1 MNLGMLFRVTFCLAM
16 LLGHANVSSEEAGGE
31 YRESDSS
38 VPQSVPELAGQSPGL
53 KSAGR
58 VARGDDRSV
67 EDGAD
72 ISGMSTEGDGR
83 ATVPVAEG
91 TGGAVDGTGQD
102 SAKVGAC
109 VGARFKKCR

>member
-38 VPQSVPELAGQSPGL
+38 VPPSVLEMAGRSPGL

-58 VARGDDRSV
+58 VARGDDGSV

-72 ISGMSTEGDGR
+72 ISGMSGEGDGR
-83 ATVPVAEG
+83 VTVPAVEG
-91 TGGAVDGTGQD
+91 AGEAVDATGQD
-102 SAKVGAC
+102 PAKVGAC
-109 VGARFKKCR
+109 IGTRFKKCR